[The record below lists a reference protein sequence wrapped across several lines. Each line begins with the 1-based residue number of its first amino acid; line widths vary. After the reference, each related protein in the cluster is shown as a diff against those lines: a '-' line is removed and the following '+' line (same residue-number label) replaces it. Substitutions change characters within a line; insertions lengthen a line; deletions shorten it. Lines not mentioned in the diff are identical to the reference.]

1 MGKYILRRLWLMV
14 PALIGV
20 SLVVFAI
27 LRLLPG
33 DPAIAMLGVDASP
46 ESLANMRKVL
56 GLDQPLYMQ
65 YLRFVGDIL
74 RGDFGNSIV
83 RGGPALKAVL
93 ETLPATVELALAS
106 MLVSMCL
113 AIPLGIIAAVRQH
126 SLVDY
131 VSMVIALLGVSMP
144 IFWLGML
151 MILLFSLRL
160 QWLAPFGRGEPLTDA
175 VSELFTRGDPG
186 TLIDSLKHLIM
197 PALALG
203 ANVTGL
209 MARITRSSMLEVLRQ
224 DYVRTAKAKGLRDR
238 LVVTR
243 HALRNALLPI
253 VTVLGLQFGALLGGA
268 VVTETIFAW
277 PGVGRLVVQAINQR
291 DFPVVQA
298 AVIIMAV
305 SVLALN
311 LIVDLSY
318 AYINPRIRYTEA

>member
-1 MGKYILRRLWLMV
+1 MGKYILRRLWLMA

-20 SLVVFAI
+20 SLVVFCI

-33 DPAIAMLGVDASP
+33 DPAVAMLGLDATA
-46 ESLANMRKVL
+46 EDLTRMRRLL
-56 GLDQPLYMQ
+56 GLDQPIYVQ
-65 YLRFVGDIL
+65 YVRFVSDIL
-74 RGDFGNSIV
+74 RGDFGKSIT
-83 RGGPALKAVL
+83 RGTPALQTVL
-93 ETLPATVELALAS
+93 ETLPATIELALSA
-106 MLVSMCL
+106 MLVSMVI
-113 AIPLGIIAAVRQH
+113 AIPLGILAAVRQH

-131 VSMVIALLGVSMP
+131 ASMVIALLGVSMP
-144 IFWLGML
+144 IFWFGMI
-151 MILLFSLRL
+151 MILLFSLNL
-160 QWLAPFGRGEPLTDA
+160 QWLSPFGRGEPLIDA
-175 VSELFTRGDPG
+175 VGYLLKRGDPEELVG
-186 TLIDSLKHLIM
+186 SLKHIIM

-224 DYVRTAKAKGLRDR
+224 DYVRTAKAKGLKDR
-238 LVVTR
+238 VVVVR

-268 VVTETIFAW
+268 VITETVFAW

-305 SVLALN
+305 SVLFLN
-311 LIVDLSY
+311 LIIDISY
-318 AYINPRIRYTEA
+318 AYINPRIRYS

>member
-14 PALIGV
+14 PALVGV

-33 DPAIAMLGVDASP
+33 DPAVAMLGLDATA
-46 ESLANMRKVL
+46 EDLTTMRRLL
-56 GLDQPLYMQ
+56 GLDQPIYVQ
-65 YLRFVGDIL
+65 YWRFVSDIL
-74 RGDFGNSIV
+74 RGDFGKSIV
-83 RGGPALKAVL
+83 RGSPALQTVL
-93 ETLPATVELALAS
+93 ETLPATIELAVCA
-106 MLVSMCL
+106 MLVSMVI

-131 VSMVIALLGVSMP
+131 VSMVVALLGVSMP
-144 IFWLGML
+144 IFWFGMI
-151 MILLFSLRL
+151 MILFFSLNLR
-160 QWLAPFGRGEPLTDA
+160 WLSPFGRGEPLIDA
-175 VSELFTRGDPG
+175 VGYLLKSGDPEELVG
-186 TLIDSLKHLIM
+186 SLKHIVM

-224 DYVRTAKAKGLRDR
+224 DYVRTAKAKGLKDR
-238 LVVTR
+238 VVVVR
-243 HALRNALLPI
+243 HALQNALLPI

-268 VVTETIFAW
+268 VITETVFAW

-305 SVLALN
+305 SVLFLN
-311 LIVDLSY
+311 LIIDISY
-318 AYINPRIRYTEA
+318 AYINPRIRYS